1 MKKLLFIIGILIGL
15 PCFADTTEILQDLIL
30 QEQKVLTCKT
40 DCNEQM
46 TKFYKQLIEQVP
58 IASQGNW
65 DLTADEELNYT
76 LHPETDI
83 VTFTPNCE
91 AGIWINYKHLKTYK
105 LPKIWKEYLN
115 VFNDYDTMKLFDYK
129 GKEGLKFIN
138 KSNKFMKKHPNFPF
152 NYYLIKQQDLITK
165 FICGTFSDFIYPIES
180 KQVRSYCTFM
190 GIGINEDQ

>member
-1 MKKLLFIIGILIGL
+1 MKRLLILILCFGL

-46 TKFYKQLIEQVP
+46 NMFYKQLIEQVP

-91 AGIWINYKHLKTYK
+91 EGIWINYKHLKTYK
-105 LPKIWKEYLN
+105 LPRIWKEYLN
-115 VFNDYDTMKLFDYK
+115 VFNDHDTMALYDYNEV
-129 GKEGLKFIN
+129 EGLKFIN

-152 NYYLIKQQDLITK
+152 NYYLKEQQDLITK
-165 FICGTFSDFIYPIES
+165 FICGVFSDFIYPIES
-180 KQVRSYCTFM
+180 KQVKIYCTFM
-190 GIGINEDQ
+190 GIGINVDQ